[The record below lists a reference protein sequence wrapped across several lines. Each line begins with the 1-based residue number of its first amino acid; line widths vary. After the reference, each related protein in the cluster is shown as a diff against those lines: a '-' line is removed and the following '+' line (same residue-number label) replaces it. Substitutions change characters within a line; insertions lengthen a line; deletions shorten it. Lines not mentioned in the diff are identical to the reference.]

1 MPSCSLRFQ
10 PCEHTNTLLALWDCC
25 SSNLCP
31 LPGGHEAPQAGYG
44 AVLCLSPARTPLG
57 AQHHSGTVGLPAG
70 PPPAQGSP
78 SPSQTLPRVPPVLLA
93 GIEQENCCLVAAA
106 IHEHAFIVFISSA
119 LGHMLLT
126 CILWRMTKKHTVSPE
141 ERKSYKWKQLL
152 FFFTFITFAF
162 AVCVYFHHNWYCGPG
177 VYTVFAFLEYLVV
190 LSNMAFHMTAF
201 WDFGNK
207 ELVVSSLLEDKHF

>member
-1 MPSCSLRFQ
+1 Q
-10 PCEHTNTLLALWDCC
+10 
-25 SSNLCP
+25 
-31 LPGGHEAPQAGYG
+31 
-44 AVLCLSPARTPLG
+44 
-57 AQHHSGTVGLPAG
+57 
-70 PPPAQGSP
+70 
-78 SPSQTLPRVPPVLLA
+78 
-93 GIEQENCCLVAAA
+93 
-106 IHEHAFIVFISSA
+106 
-119 LGHMLLT
+119 
-126 CILWRMTKKHTVSPE
+126 

-162 AVCVYFHHNWYCGPG
+162 AVCVFFHHNWYCGPG

>member
-1 MPSCSLRFQ
+1 
-10 PCEHTNTLLALWDCC
+10 
-25 SSNLCP
+25 
-31 LPGGHEAPQAGYG
+31 
-44 AVLCLSPARTPLG
+44 
-57 AQHHSGTVGLPAG
+57 
-70 PPPAQGSP
+70 
-78 SPSQTLPRVPPVLLA
+78 
-93 GIEQENCCLVAAA
+93 
-106 IHEHAFIVFISSA
+106 
-119 LGHMLLT
+119 MLLT
-126 CILWRMTKKHTVSPE
+126 CILWRMTKKHT